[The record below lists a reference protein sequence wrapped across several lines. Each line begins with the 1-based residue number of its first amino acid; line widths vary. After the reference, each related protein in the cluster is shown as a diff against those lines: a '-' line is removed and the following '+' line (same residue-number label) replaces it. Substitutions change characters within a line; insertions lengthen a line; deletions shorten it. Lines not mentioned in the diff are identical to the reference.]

1 MNPGHVEVRD
11 AVPLGF
17 DGLELERLYTCHRHK
32 HIRLIHC
39 MRRRPG
45 AEDC

>member
-1 MNPGHVEVRD
+1 MSSRPVEAWD
-11 AVPLGF
+11 AAPLGF
-17 DGLELERLYTCHRHK
+17 DGLGLERLYTCHRHT
-32 HIRLIHC
+32 HIQLIHC